1 MAYYEEHVR
10 SPTVLL
16 NARSEFEARM
26 AKQKAQRD
34 ASDANGN
41 ATAAKPFNL
50 TETKK
55 QPVGGEN
62 AVSGEGEAGVRGTI
76 FAKHLRSPNALTR
89 EAKKFANRMEK
100 NKGATSTDAQ
110 PFKFAA
116 QKNKPNKAPSFSE
129 QMMNGLNMFNG
140 STKASRH
147 RGKGGDRYNLALD
160 SVEDRNRDMKFGRE
174 RNSARLDAEREAY
187 LVRVLKEMKIDF
199 KNKALRGKEDS
210 IVHLSTYYVFIAYR

>member
-26 AKQKAQRD
+26 AKQKAQRE
-34 ASDANGN
+34 ANADANGHHSNTNN
-41 ATAAKPFNL
+41 ATAAKPFNI

-62 AVSGEGEAGVRGTI
+62 AVSGEGEAGVRGAI

-89 EAKKFANRMEK
+89 EAKKFAKRMEK

-116 QKNKPNKAPSFSE
+116 QKNRPNKAPSFSE
-129 QMMNGLNMFNG
+129 QMMSGLNMFNG

-187 LVRVLKEMKIDF
+187 LVSDEENKEI
-199 KNKALRGKEDS
+199 
-210 IVHLSTYYVFIAYR
+210 